1 MRRFLAYSIM
11 MLTVVGTLVFNTQ
24 TVLESTTD
32 AMEYGKSTQLTFSL
46 TSRDQADYNVANYP
60 DLNPYLANNDLTT
73 IDIKSKIMDRLDSI
87 GVRNADVEIVNG
99 ITSGS
104 QKGEGYKVNVTFS
117 PLSDTE
123 LSNVKQIL
131 SYDGSLSIATVG
143 DDTVKYQDHG
153 DFFADTAA
161 KIVYSGT
168 TAYPAICID
177 DTTEMDELITA
188 AKNASDAHKNDK
200 KTEETK
206 SANRKYADD
215 SSDSSDSS
223 ESEDTSNETK
233 LILWQNKTTD
243 DTYNKAYGYN
253 GEEVDDKV
261 LAKVVCTLDTS
272 NYSSDNKIITITS
285 DKDGNAFTVS
295 TARTMVAMLNSSDYG
310 FDIHYL
316 YSNTIYAGFGSKAL
330 NNTYITFGVCLAAI
344 ALLLILFY
352 GYSGITAS
360 INLLA
365 TVFMSLFL
373 FNLLGFEFSIAGIL
387 GVCVAAC
394 LSIFLSCNYFEH
406 IKNELK
412 KGRDIEKANKEGYR
426 KSFLIGLDTSIVLFV
441 ASLFSFLLALGSY
454 KTFFGAVLVGT
465 LVSWVITTF
474 LNKWATYWLCKD
486 VKENNKPYFSFKK
499 AAKENKKVA
508 YVKPSKKGRMPLYIS
523 VAVAVL
529 ALGIG
534 LPLNYA
540 TKSGDASFF
549 NNSGSYTNSYQLT
562 IAFGTYNKSY
572 NQLESSDAYIEYIKK
587 IGENSDDKFSFVTK
601 DEASKL
607 TTTNYVT
614 YDASSAFV
622 NTVEDKDDDNITYYI
637 NYFSVHTYQNLN
649 DVKSSN
655 ENKSVL
661 EALKDGMDGSS
672 ALTITLDD
680 NTLINPL
687 NDGNYKSSSYSI
699 YSLSTSPLNLKHDV
713 LNLFLVIFLI
723 AAFASIYAFIRYGL
737 NTFLSVITSGTVF
750 AALSVGV
757 LALSQLAFT
766 PYVAF
771 VLFAFNLIFD
781 FMVIPTLSENK
792 ATIKEKGLKGKA
804 LEEERADI
812 LNELTSKNITILAS
826 SFVAGIIFSIPFVF
840 IDSSLLSTTVFGIIL
855 AVLGFVLIFTFVL
868 PFHLLC
874 SSHIN
879 FKRFNDWF
887 MSRKTSKKEEKEK
900 LEESK
905 VAEASKSNNPNEFA
919 PDGTRYVDSEGP
931 HETIIIG
938 MNEFRH
944 H

>member
-46 TSRDQADYNVANYP
+46 SSRDQADYDVGSYP
-60 DLNPYLANNDLTT
+60 DLNSYLASNDLTT
-73 IDIKSKIMDRLDSI
+73 IDIKSKIMDRLDAI
-87 GVRNADVEIVNG
+87 GVRNANVEIVNG

-153 DFFADTAA
+153 DFFDDTAA

-168 TAYPAICID
+168 TAYPAICIE

-215 SSDSSDSS
+215 TSVDSSDS
-223 ESEDTSNETK
+223 EEDTSNETK
-233 LILWQNKTTD
+233 LFLWQNKTKD

-253 GEEVDDKV
+253 GEEVDDDV

-295 TARTMVAMLNSSDYG
+295 TARTMVAMLNSEDYG

-316 YSNTIYAGFGSKAL
+316 YSNTIYAGFGSSAL
-330 NNTYITFGVCLAAI
+330 KNTYLAFGICLAAI
-344 ALLLILFY
+344 VILLICFY

-365 TVFMSLFL
+365 TVFMSLIL

-387 GVCVAAC
+387 GIVVAAC

-441 ASLFSFLLALGSY
+441 TSLFSFLLALGSY

-465 LVSWVITTF
+465 IFAWVITTF

-499 AAKENKKVA
+499 PTKENKKVTF
-508 YVKPSKKGRMPLYIS
+508 VKPSKKGRMPLYIS
-523 VAVAVL
+523 VIVAVL

-549 NNSGSYTNSYQLT
+549 NNSGSYTDSYQLT

-572 NQLESSDAYIEYIKK
+572 TQLESSDAYIEYIKK
-587 IGENSDDKFSFVTK
+587 IGENSDDKFDFVTK

-622 NTVEDKDDDNITYYI
+622 NTVEDKDDDNIKYYI
-637 NYFSVHTYQNLN
+637 TYFSVHTYQNLN
-649 DVKSSN
+649 DVKTSN
-655 ENKSVL
+655 ENKTIL
-661 EALKDGMDGSS
+661 ESIKDGMEGSS
-672 ALTITLDD
+672 SMTIVLDD
-680 NTLINPL
+680 NTLVNPL

-699 YSLSTSPLNLKHDV
+699 YSLTTSPLNLKHDV
-713 LNLFLVIFLI
+713 LNLFLIVFLI
-723 AAFASIYAFIRYGL
+723 AAFASIYAFLRYGL

-750 AALSVGV
+750 ACLSVGV
-757 LALSQLAFT
+757 LSLSQLGFT
-766 PYVAF
+766 PYIALI
-771 VLFAFNLIFD
+771 LFAFNLIFD

-812 LNELTSKNITILAS
+812 LNELTSKNILILVS
-826 SFVAGIIFSIPFVF
+826 TFVSGLVFSIPFVF
-840 IDSSLLSTTVFGIIL
+840 IDSSLLSTTIFGIIL
-855 AVLGFVLIFTFVL
+855 AILGFALIITFVL

-887 MSRKTSKKEEKEK
+887 MSRKTSKKEEKD
-900 LEESK
+900 K
-905 VAEASKSNNPNEFA
+905 VAEDKIAEANKANNPNEFA
-919 PDGTRYVDSEGP
+919 PDGTRYVDTEGP